1 MTKAGEKNQKKINLS
16 LNESLFPIVLLI
28 IFLTFNVYVYGDDA
42 MGGSNQFILLLGAA
56 AGIGLGIF
64 KGFKFSNMMSQV
76 AENLKSVT
84 GAIVILLFVGALS
97 GTWLI
102 SGIIPSMIYY
112 GLNILHPSIFLPA
125 CLIICAI
132 ISIATGS
139 SWTTSAT
146 VGIALIGISKAIGV
160 PVEMSAGAIISGAY
174 FGDKLSPLSDT
185 TNLAPAIS
193 GSDLFTHIKYLTI
206 TTIPTITISLIIFV
220 ILNFYM
226 VSSGTTDNT
235 VLLEAINQTFNI
247 TPLIFIVPLIVIIL
261 IIKKTPPI
269 IALFTGTI
277 LGAIFAIIF
286 QQDILTQLSNSSS
299 LTFDGAYS
307 AIINSITIDTN
318 IESGNSELNDLFKS
332 GGMFGMM
339 NTIWLVISAMVF
351 GGVMESIGALKTI
364 TTSLLN
370 LGKSTFSLFASTAG
384 SCLAINLTTSD
395 QYLAIVVPG
404 RMFASSYKK
413 YGLDPKNLS
422 RTLEDTA
429 TVTSP
434 LVPWN
439 TCGAT
444 HAGVLGISTFIYL
457 PYCFFNLI
465 SPVMTLIFA
474 YGNIKIAKLSKDKI
488 TN

>member
-1 MTKAGEKNQKKINLS
+1 MAKSDETSQVKINLS
-16 LNESLFPIVLLI
+16 LTESLFPIILLI
-28 IFLTFNVYVYGDDA
+28 IFLSFNVYVYGDDA
-42 MGGSNQFILLLGAA
+42 MGGSNQFILLIGAA
-56 AGIGLGIF
+56 AGIGLGLF
-64 KGFKFSNMMSQV
+64 KGFIFKNMMSQV

-146 VGIALIGISKAIGV
+146 VGIALIGISKAIGI

-206 TTIPTITISLIIFV
+206 TTIPTITISLLIFI

-226 VSSGTTDNT
+226 VSSGPTDNT
-235 VLLEAINQTFNI
+235 ILLEAISQTFNI

-277 LGAIFAIIF
+277 LGAIFALIF
-286 QQDILTQLSNSSS
+286 QHDILVQLSDYDS
-299 LTFDGAYS
+299 LTFEGAYS
-307 AIINSITIDTN
+307 AVVNSITVDTN
-318 IESGNSELNDLFKS
+318 IESGNLELNDLFTS
-332 GGMFGMM
+332 GGMLGMM

-351 GGVMESIGALKTI
+351 GGVMESIGALRTI

-395 QYLAIVVPG
+395 QYLAIVIPG
-404 RMFASSYKK
+404 KMFEKAFKEK
-413 YGLDPKNLS
+413 NLAPENLS
-422 RTLEDTA
+422 RTLEDTG
-429 TVTSP
+429 TVTSV
-434 LVPWN
+434 LIPWN
-439 TCGAT
+439 SCGAYQSS
-444 HAGVLGISTFIYL
+444 VLGVSVLDY
-457 PYCFFNLI
+457 FFYAIFNWL
-465 SPVMTLIFA
+465 SFFMTLIVA
-474 YGNIKIAKLSKDKI
+474 GLNYKIKKLDVDKA
-488 TN
+488 

>member
-1 MTKAGEKNQKKINLS
+1 MAKSDETSQVKINLS
-16 LNESLFPIVLLI
+16 LTESLFPIILLI
-28 IFLTFNVYVYGDDA
+28 IFLSFNVYVYGDDA
-42 MGGSNQFILLLGAA
+42 MGGSNQFILLIGAA
-56 AGIGLGIF
+56 AGIGLGLF
-64 KGFKFSNMMSQV
+64 KGFIFKNMMSQV

-146 VGIALIGISKAIGV
+146 VGIALIGISKAIGI

-206 TTIPTITISLIIFV
+206 TTIPTITISLLIFI

-226 VSSGTTDNT
+226 VSSGPTDNT
-235 VLLEAINQTFNI
+235 ILLEAISQTFNI

-277 LGAIFAIIF
+277 LGAIFALIF
-286 QQDILTQLSNSSS
+286 QQDILVQLSDYDS
-299 LTFDGAYS
+299 LTFEGAYS
-307 AIINSITIDTN
+307 AVVNSITVDTN
-318 IESGNSELNDLFKS
+318 IESGNLELNDLFTS
-332 GGMFGMM
+332 GGMLGMM

-351 GGVMESIGALKTI
+351 GGVMESIGALRTI

-395 QYLAIVVPG
+395 QYLAIVIPG
-404 RMFASSYKK
+404 KMFEKA
-413 YGLDPKNLS
+413 
-422 RTLEDTA
+422 
-429 TVTSP
+429 
-434 LVPWN
+434 
-439 TCGAT
+439 
-444 HAGVLGISTFIYL
+444 I
-457 PYCFFNLI
+457 
-465 SPVMTLIFA
+465 
-474 YGNIKIAKLSKDKI
+474 
-488 TN
+488 

>member
-1 MTKAGEKNQKKINLS
+1 MTKTDKKNQKKINLS
-16 LNESLFPIVLLI
+16 LNESLFPILLLI
-28 IFLTFNVYVYGDDA
+28 IFLSFNVYVYGDDA

-56 AGIGLGIF
+56 AGIGLGVF

-112 GLNILHPSIFLPA
+112 GLNILHPSIFLPS

-146 VGIALIGISKAIGV
+146 VGIALIGISKAIGI

-206 TTIPTITISLIIFV
+206 TTVPTITISLIIFI

-226 VSSGTTDNT
+226 ISSGPTDNT

-247 TPLIFIVPLIVIIL
+247 TPLIFIVPFIVIVL

-277 LGAIFAIIF
+277 LGAIFALIF
-286 QQDILTQLSNSSS
+286 QQDILTQLSDSNS
-299 LTFDGAYS
+299 LTFEGAYS
-307 AIINSITIDTN
+307 AIINSITVDTN
-318 IESGNSELNDLFKS
+318 IESGNSELNDLFTS
-332 GGMFGMM
+332 GGMLGMM

-395 QYLAIVVPG
+395 QYLAIVIPG
-404 RMFASSYKK
+404 KMFEKAFKEK
-413 YGLDPKNLS
+413 NLAPENLS
-422 RTLEDTA
+422 RTLEDTG
-429 TVTSP
+429 TVTSV
-434 LVPWN
+434 LIPWN
-439 TCGAT
+439 SCGAYQS
-444 HAGVLGISTFIYL
+444 GVLGVSVLDY
-457 PYCFFNLI
+457 FFYAIFNWL
-465 SPVMTLIFA
+465 SFFMTLIVAGFN
-474 YGNIKIAKLSKDKI
+474 YKIKKLEIKKA
-488 TN
+488 

>member
-1 MTKAGEKNQKKINLS
+1 
-16 LNESLFPIVLLI
+16 LFPILLLI
-28 IFLTFNVYVYGDDA
+28 IFLSFNVYVYGDDA

-56 AGIGLGIF
+56 AGIGLGVF

-112 GLNILHPSIFLPA
+112 GLNILHPSIFLPS

-146 VGIALIGISKAIGV
+146 VGIALIGISKAIGI

-206 TTIPTITISLIIFV
+206 TTVPTISISLIIFI

-226 VSSGTTDNT
+226 ISSGPTDNT

-247 TPLIFIVPLIVIIL
+247 TPLIFIVPFIVIVL

-277 LGAIFAIIF
+277 LGAIFALIF
-286 QQDILTQLSNSSS
+286 QQDILTQLSNSNS
-299 LTFDGAYS
+299 LTFEGAYS
-307 AIINSITIDTN
+307 AIINSITVDTN
-318 IESGNSELNDLFKS
+318 IESGNSELNDLFTS
-332 GGMFGMM
+332 GGMLGMM

-395 QYLAIVVPG
+395 QYLAIVIPG
-404 RMFASSYKK
+404 KMFEKAFKEK
-413 YGLDPKNLS
+413 NLAPENLS
-422 RTLEDTA
+422 RTLEDTG
-429 TVTSP
+429 TVTSV
-434 LVPWN
+434 LIPWN
-439 TCGAT
+439 SCGAYQS
-444 HAGVLGISTFIYL
+444 GVLGVSVLDY
-457 PYCFFNLI
+457 FFYAIFNWL
-465 SPVMTLIFA
+465 SFFMTLIVAGFN
-474 YGNIKIAKLSKDKI
+474 YKIKKLEIKKA
-488 TN
+488 

>member
-384 SCLAINLTTSD
+384 SCLAIKLTTSD
-395 QYLAIVVPG
+395 QYLAIVIPG
-404 RMFASSYKK
+404 KMYEKAFKEKNLA
-413 YGLDPKNLS
+413 PENLS
-422 RTLEDTA
+422 RTLEDTG
-429 TVTSP
+429 TVTSV
-434 LVPWN
+434 LIPWN
-439 TCGAT
+439 SCGAYQS
-444 HAGVLGISTFIYL
+444 GVLGVSVIDY
-457 PYCFFNLI
+457 FFYAIFNWL
-465 SPVMTLIFA
+465 SFFMTLIVA
-474 YGNIKIAKLSKDKI
+474 GLNYKIKKLEIKKA
-488 TN
+488 

>member
-1 MTKAGEKNQKKINLS
+1 MTKTDETIHEKINIS
-16 LNESLFPIVLLI
+16 LKESLFPIILLI
-28 IFLTFNVYVYGDDA
+28 MFLSFNVYVYGDDA
-42 MGGSNQFILLLGAA
+42 MGGSNQFILLVGAA
-56 AGIGLGIF
+56 AGIALGIY
-64 KGFKFSNMMSQV
+64 KGFKFSNMMTQV

-112 GLNILHPSIFLPA
+112 GLKILHPSIFLPA
-125 CLIICAI
+125 CLVICAI

-146 VGIALIGISKAIGV
+146 VGIALIGISKAIGI

-206 TTIPTITISLIIFV
+206 TTIPTITISLLIFI

-226 VSSGTTDNT
+226 VSSGPTDNT
-235 VLLEAINQTFNI
+235 VLLEAISQTFNI

-277 LGAIFAIIF
+277 MGAIFALIF
-286 QQDILTQLSNSSS
+286 QQDILIQLSNSNS
-299 LTFDGAYS
+299 LTFEGAYS
-307 AIINSITIDTN
+307 AIVNSITVDTN

-332 GGMFGMM
+332 GGMIGMM

-395 QYLAIVVPG
+395 QYLAIVIPG
-404 RMFASSYKK
+404 KMFEKAFKEK
-413 YGLDPKNLS
+413 NLAPENLS
-422 RTLEDTA
+422 RTLEDTG
-429 TVTSP
+429 TVTSV
-434 LVPWN
+434 LIPWN
-439 TCGAT
+439 SCGAYQS
-444 HAGVLGISTFIYL
+444 GVLGVSVLDY
-457 PYCFFNLI
+457 FFYAIFNWL
-465 SPVMTLIFA
+465 SFFMTLIVA
-474 YGNIKIAKLSKDKI
+474 GLNYKIKKLDINAS
-488 TN
+488 

>member
-1 MTKAGEKNQKKINLS
+1 MTKTDKKNQKKINLS
-16 LNESLFPIVLLI
+16 LNESLFPILLLI
-28 IFLTFNVYVYGDDA
+28 IFLSFNVYVYGDDA

-56 AGIGLGIF
+56 AGIGLGVF

-84 GAIVILLFVGALS
+84 GAIVILLLVGALS

-112 GLNILHPSIFLPA
+112 GLNILHPSIFLPS

-146 VGIALIGISKAIGV
+146 VGIALIGISKAIGI

-206 TTIPTITISLIIFV
+206 TTVPTITISLIIFI

-226 VSSGTTDNT
+226 ISSGPTDNT

-247 TPLIFIVPLIVIIL
+247 TPLIFIVPFIVIVL

-277 LGAIFAIIF
+277 LGAIFALIF
-286 QQDILTQLSNSSS
+286 QQDILTQLSNSNS
-299 LTFDGAYS
+299 LTFEGAYS
-307 AIINSITIDTN
+307 AIINSITVDTN
-318 IESGNSELNDLFKS
+318 IESGNSELNDLFTS
-332 GGMFGMM
+332 GGMLGMM

-395 QYLAIVVPG
+395 QYLAIVIPG
-404 RMFASSYKK
+404 KMFEKAFKEK
-413 YGLDPKNLS
+413 NLAPENLS
-422 RTLEDTA
+422 RTLEDTG
-429 TVTSP
+429 TVTSV
-434 LVPWN
+434 LIPWN
-439 TCGAT
+439 SCGAYQS
-444 HAGVLGISTFIYL
+444 GVLGVSVLDY
-457 PYCFFNLI
+457 FFYAIFNWL
-465 SPVMTLIFA
+465 SFFMTLIVAGFN
-474 YGNIKIAKLSKDKI
+474 YKIKKLEIKKA
-488 TN
+488 

>member
-395 QYLAIVVPG
+395 QYLAIVIPG
-404 RMFASSYKK
+404 KMYEKAFKEKNLA
-413 YGLDPKNLS
+413 PENLS
-422 RTLEDTA
+422 RTLEDTG
-429 TVTSP
+429 TVTSV
-434 LVPWN
+434 LIPWN
-439 TCGAT
+439 SCGAYQ
-444 HAGVLGISTFIYL
+444 S
-457 PYCFFNLI
+457 
-465 SPVMTLIFA
+465 
-474 YGNIKIAKLSKDKI
+474 
-488 TN
+488 

>member
-1 MTKAGEKNQKKINLS
+1 MTKTDETIHEKINIS
-16 LNESLFPIVLLI
+16 LKESLFPIILLI
-28 IFLTFNVYVYGDDA
+28 MFLSFNVYVYGDDA
-42 MGGSNQFILLLGAA
+42 MGGSNQFILLVGAA
-56 AGIGLGIF
+56 AGIALGIY
-64 KGFKFSNMMSQV
+64 KGFKFSNMMTQV

-112 GLNILHPSIFLPA
+112 GLKILHPSIFLPA
-125 CLIICAI
+125 CLVICAI

-146 VGIALIGISKAIGV
+146 VGIALIGISKAIGI

-206 TTIPTITISLIIFV
+206 TTIPTITISLIIFI

-226 VSSGTTDNT
+226 VSSGPTDNT
-235 VLLEAINQTFNI
+235 VLLEAISQTFNI

-277 LGAIFAIIF
+277 MGAIFALIF
-286 QQDILTQLSNSSS
+286 QQDILIQLSNSNS
-299 LTFDGAYS
+299 LTFEGAYS
-307 AIINSITIDTN
+307 AIVNSITVDTN

-332 GGMFGMM
+332 GGMIGMM

-395 QYLAIVVPG
+395 QYLAIVIPG
-404 RMFASSYKK
+404 KMFEKAFKEK
-413 YGLDPKNLS
+413 NLAPENLS
-422 RTLEDTA
+422 RTLEDTG
-429 TVTSP
+429 TVTSV
-434 LVPWN
+434 LIPWN
-439 TCGAT
+439 SCGAYQS
-444 HAGVLGISTFIYL
+444 GVLGVSVLDY
-457 PYCFFNLI
+457 FFYAIFNWL
-465 SPVMTLIFA
+465 SFFMTLIVA
-474 YGNIKIAKLSKDKI
+474 GLNYKIKKLDINAS
-488 TN
+488 

>member
-1 MTKAGEKNQKKINLS
+1 MTKTDKKNQKKINLS
-16 LNESLFPIVLLI
+16 LNESLFPILLLI
-28 IFLTFNVYVYGDDA
+28 IFLSFNVYVYGDDA

-56 AGIGLGIF
+56 AGIGLGVF

-84 GAIVILLFVGALS
+84 GAIIILLFVGALS

-112 GLNILHPSIFLPA
+112 GLNILHPSIFLPS

-146 VGIALIGISKAIGV
+146 VGIALIGISKAIGI

-206 TTIPTITISLIIFV
+206 TTVPTISISLIIFI

-226 VSSGTTDNT
+226 ISSGPTDNT

-247 TPLIFIVPLIVIIL
+247 TPLIFIVPFIVIVL

-269 IALFTGTI
+269 IALFIGTI
-277 LGAIFAIIF
+277 LGAIFALIF
-286 QQDILTQLSNSSS
+286 QQDILTQLSNSNS
-299 LTFDGAYS
+299 LTFEGAYS
-307 AIINSITIDTN
+307 AIINSITVDTN
-318 IESGNSELNDLFKS
+318 IESGNSELNDLFTS
-332 GGMFGMM
+332 GGMLGMM

-395 QYLAIVVPG
+395 QYLAIVIPG
-404 RMFASSYKK
+404 KMFEKAFKEK
-413 YGLDPKNLS
+413 NLAPENLS
-422 RTLEDTA
+422 RTLEDTG
-429 TVTSP
+429 TVTSV
-434 LVPWN
+434 LIPWN
-439 TCGAT
+439 SCGAYQS
-444 HAGVLGISTFIYL
+444 GVLGVSVLDY
-457 PYCFFNLI
+457 FFYAIFNWL
-465 SPVMTLIFA
+465 SFFMTLIVAGFN
-474 YGNIKIAKLSKDKI
+474 YKIKKLEIKKA
-488 TN
+488 

>member
-1 MTKAGEKNQKKINLS
+1 MTKIDKSNQRKINLS
-16 LNESLFPIVLLI
+16 LNESLFPIILLI
-28 IFLTFNVYVYGDDA
+28 IFLSFNVYVYGDDA
-42 MGGSNQFILLLGAA
+42 MGGSNQFILLVGAS

-64 KGFKFSNMMSQV
+64 KGFKFSGMMNQV

-125 CLIICAI
+125 CLVICAI
-132 ISIATGS
+132 ISVATGS

-146 VGIALIGISKAIGV
+146 VGIALIGISKAIGI

-206 TTIPTITISLIIFV
+206 TTIPTITISLIIFI

-226 VSSGTTDNT
+226 VSSGPTDNT
-235 VLLEAINQTFNI
+235 ILLEAINQTFNI

-269 IALFTGTI
+269 IALFTGTM
-277 LGAIFAIIF
+277 LGAIFALIF
-286 QQDILTQLSNSSS
+286 QQDILIQLSNSNS
-299 LTFDGAYS
+299 LTFEGAYS
-307 AIINSITIDTN
+307 AIINSITVDTN
-318 IESGNSELNDLFKS
+318 IESGNSELNELFTS
-332 GGMFGMM
+332 GGMLGMM

-395 QYLAIVVPG
+395 QYLAIVIPG
-404 RMFASSYKK
+404 KMFERAFREKN
-413 YGLDPKNLS
+413 LAPENLS
-422 RTLEDTA
+422 RTLEDTG
-429 TVTSP
+429 TVTSV
-434 LVPWN
+434 LIPWN
-439 TCGAT
+439 SCGAYQS
-444 HAGVLGISTFIYL
+444 GVLGVSVLDY
-457 PYCFFNLI
+457 FFYAIFNWL
-465 SPVMTLIFA
+465 SFFMTLIVA
-474 YGNIKIAKLSKDKI
+474 GLNYKIKKLEVK
-488 TN
+488 NA

>member
-1 MTKAGEKNQKKINLS
+1 MTKTGEKNQKKVSLS

-28 IFLTFNVYVYGDDA
+28 IFLSFNVYVYGDDA

-125 CLIICAI
+125 CLVICAI

-146 VGIALIGISKAIGV
+146 VGIALIGISKAIGI

-226 VSSGTTDNT
+226 ISSGPTDNT

-247 TPLIFIVPLIVIIL
+247 TPLIFIVPFIVIVL

-277 LGAIFAIIF
+277 LGAIFSLVF

-299 LTFDGAYS
+299 LTFEGAYS
-307 AIINSITIDTN
+307 AIINSITVDTN

-332 GGMFGMM
+332 GGMLGMM

-395 QYLAIVVPG
+395 QYLAIVIPG
-404 RMFASSYKK
+404 KMFEKAFKEK
-413 YGLDPKNLS
+413 NLAPENLS
-422 RTLEDTA
+422 RTLEDTG
-429 TVTSP
+429 TVTSV
-434 LVPWN
+434 LIPWN
-439 TCGAT
+439 SCGAYQS
-444 HAGVLGISTFIYL
+444 GVLGVSVLDY
-457 PYCFFNLI
+457 FFYAIFNWL
-465 SPVMTLIFA
+465 SFFMTLIVA
-474 YGNIKIAKLSKDKI
+474 GLNYKIKKLEIKKA
-488 TN
+488 

>member
-1 MTKAGEKNQKKINLS
+1 MTKTDETIHEKINIS
-16 LNESLFPIVLLI
+16 LKESLFPIILLI
-28 IFLTFNVYVYGDDA
+28 MFLSFNVYVYGDDA
-42 MGGSNQFILLLGAA
+42 MGGSNQFILLVGAA
-56 AGIGLGIF
+56 AGIALGIY

-112 GLNILHPSIFLPA
+112 GLKILHPSIFLPA

-146 VGIALIGISKAIGV
+146 VGIALIGISKAIGI

-206 TTIPTITISLIIFV
+206 TTIPTITISLIIFI

-226 VSSGTTDNT
+226 VSSGPTDNT
-235 VLLEAINQTFNI
+235 VLLEAISQTFNI

-277 LGAIFAIIF
+277 MGAIFALIF
-286 QQDILTQLSNSSS
+286 QQDILIQLSNSNS
-299 LTFDGAYS
+299 LTFEGAYS
-307 AIINSITIDTN
+307 AIVNSITVDTN

-332 GGMFGMM
+332 GGMIGMM

-395 QYLAIVVPG
+395 QYLAIVIPG
-404 RMFASSYKK
+404 KMFEKAFKEK
-413 YGLDPKNLS
+413 NLAPENLS
-422 RTLEDTA
+422 RTLEDTG
-429 TVTSP
+429 TVTSV
-434 LVPWN
+434 LIPWN
-439 TCGAT
+439 SCGAYQS
-444 HAGVLGISTFIYL
+444 GVLGVSVLDY
-457 PYCFFNLI
+457 FFYAIFNWL
-465 SPVMTLIFA
+465 SFFMTLIVA
-474 YGNIKIAKLSKDKI
+474 GLNYKIKKLDINAS
-488 TN
+488 

>member
-1 MTKAGEKNQKKINLS
+1 MTKTDETIHEKINIS
-16 LNESLFPIVLLI
+16 LKESLFPIILLI
-28 IFLTFNVYVYGDDA
+28 VFLSFNVYVYGDDA
-42 MGGSNQFILLLGAA
+42 MGGSNQFILLVGAA
-56 AGIGLGIF
+56 AGIALGIY

-112 GLNILHPSIFLPA
+112 GLKILHPSIFLPA
-125 CLIICAI
+125 CLVICAI

-146 VGIALIGISKAIGV
+146 VGIALIGISKAIGI

-206 TTIPTITISLIIFV
+206 TTIPTITISLIIFI

-226 VSSGTTDNT
+226 VSSGPTDNT
-235 VLLEAINQTFNI
+235 VLLEAISQTFNI

-277 LGAIFAIIF
+277 MGAIFALIF
-286 QQDILTQLSNSSS
+286 QQDILIQLSNSNS
-299 LTFDGAYS
+299 LTFEGAYS
-307 AIINSITIDTN
+307 AIVNSITVDTN

-332 GGMFGMM
+332 GGMIGMM

-395 QYLAIVVPG
+395 QYLAIVIPG
-404 RMFASSYKK
+404 KMFEKAFKEK
-413 YGLDPKNLS
+413 NLAPENLS
-422 RTLEDTA
+422 RTLEDTG
-429 TVTSP
+429 TVTSV
-434 LVPWN
+434 LIPWN
-439 TCGAT
+439 SCGAYQS
-444 HAGVLGISTFIYL
+444 GVLGVSVLDY
-457 PYCFFNLI
+457 FFYAIFNWL
-465 SPVMTLIFA
+465 SFFMTLIVA
-474 YGNIKIAKLSKDKI
+474 GLNYKIKKLDINAS
-488 TN
+488 

>member
-332 GGMFGMM
+332 GGMLGMM

-395 QYLAIVVPG
+395 QYLAIVIPG
-404 RMFASSYKK
+404 KMYEKAFKEKNLA
-413 YGLDPKNLS
+413 PENLS
-422 RTLEDTA
+422 RTLEDTG
-429 TVTSP
+429 TVTSV
-434 LVPWN
+434 LIPWN
-439 TCGAT
+439 SCGAYQS
-444 HAGVLGISTFIYL
+444 GVLGVSVIDY
-457 PYCFFNLI
+457 FFYAIFNWL
-465 SPVMTLIFA
+465 SFFMTLLVA
-474 YGNIKIAKLSKDKI
+474 GLNYKIKKLEIKKA
-488 TN
+488 

>member
-1 MTKAGEKNQKKINLS
+1 MAKSDETSQVKINLS
-16 LNESLFPIVLLI
+16 LTESLFPIILLI
-28 IFLTFNVYVYGDDA
+28 IFLSFNVYVYGDDA
-42 MGGSNQFILLLGAA
+42 MGGSNQFILLIGAA
-56 AGIGLGIF
+56 AGIGLGLF
-64 KGFKFSNMMSQV
+64 KGFIFKNMMSQV

-146 VGIALIGISKAIGV
+146 VGIALIGISKAIGI

-206 TTIPTITISLIIFV
+206 TTIPTITISLLIFI

-226 VSSGTTDNT
+226 VSSGPTDNT
-235 VLLEAINQTFNI
+235 ILLEAISQTFNI

-277 LGAIFAIIF
+277 LGAIFALIF
-286 QQDILTQLSNSSS
+286 QQDILVQLSDYDS
-299 LTFDGAYS
+299 LTFEGAYS
-307 AIINSITIDTN
+307 ALVNSITVDTN
-318 IESGNSELNDLFKS
+318 IESGNLELNDLFTS
-332 GGMFGMM
+332 GGMLGMM

-351 GGVMESIGALKTI
+351 GGVMESIGALRTI

-395 QYLAIVVPG
+395 QYLAIVIPG
-404 RMFASSYKK
+404 KMYEKAFKEKNLA
-413 YGLDPKNLS
+413 PENLS
-422 RTLEDTA
+422 RTLEDTG
-429 TVTSP
+429 TVTSV
-434 LVPWN
+434 LIPWN
-439 TCGAT
+439 SCGAYQS
-444 HAGVLGISTFIYL
+444 GVLGVSVIDY
-457 PYCFFNLI
+457 FFYAIFNWL
-465 SPVMTLIFA
+465 SFFMTLLVA
-474 YGNIKIAKLSKDKI
+474 GLNYKIKKLEIKKA
-488 TN
+488 

>member
-307 AIINSITIDTN
+307 AIINSITIDIN

-395 QYLAIVVPG
+395 QYLAIVIPG
-404 RMFASSYKK
+404 KMYEKAFKEKNLA
-413 YGLDPKNLS
+413 PENLS
-422 RTLEDTA
+422 RTLEDTG
-429 TVTSP
+429 TVTSV
-434 LVPWN
+434 LIPWN
-439 TCGAT
+439 SCGAYQS
-444 HAGVLGISTFIYL
+444 GVLGVSVIDY
-457 PYCFFNLI
+457 FFYAIFNWL
-465 SPVMTLIFA
+465 SFFMTLLVA
-474 YGNIKIAKLSKDKI
+474 GLNYKIKKLEIKKA
-488 TN
+488 

>member
-220 ILNFYM
+220 VLNFYM

-395 QYLAIVVPG
+395 QYLAIVIPG
-404 RMFASSYKK
+404 KMYEKAFKEKNLA
-413 YGLDPKNLS
+413 PENLS
-422 RTLEDTA
+422 RTLEDTG
-429 TVTSP
+429 TVTSV
-434 LVPWN
+434 LIPWN
-439 TCGAT
+439 SCGAYQS
-444 HAGVLGISTFIYL
+444 GVLGVSVIDY
-457 PYCFFNLI
+457 FFYAIFNWL
-465 SPVMTLIFA
+465 SFFMTLIVA
-474 YGNIKIAKLSKDKI
+474 GLNYKIKKLEIKKA
-488 TN
+488 

>member
-1 MTKAGEKNQKKINLS
+1 MTKTDETIHEKINIS
-16 LNESLFPIVLLI
+16 LKESLFPIILLI
-28 IFLTFNVYVYGDDA
+28 MFLSFNVYVYGDDA
-42 MGGSNQFILLLGAA
+42 MGGSNQFILLVGAA
-56 AGIGLGIF
+56 AGIALGIY
-64 KGFKFSNMMSQV
+64 KGFKFSNMMTQV

-112 GLNILHPSIFLPA
+112 GLKILHPSIFLPA
-125 CLIICAI
+125 CLVICAI

-146 VGIALIGISKAIGV
+146 VGIALIGISKAIGI

-206 TTIPTITISLIIFV
+206 TTIPTITISLLIFI

-226 VSSGTTDNT
+226 VSSGPTDNT
-235 VLLEAINQTFNI
+235 VLLEAISQTFNI

-277 LGAIFAIIF
+277 MGAIFALIF
-286 QQDILTQLSNSSS
+286 QQDILIQLSNSNT
-299 LTFDGAYS
+299 LTFEGAYS
-307 AIINSITIDTN
+307 AIVNSITIDTN

-332 GGMFGMM
+332 GGMIGMM

-395 QYLAIVVPG
+395 QYLAIVIPG
-404 RMFASSYKK
+404 KMFEKAFKEK
-413 YGLDPKNLS
+413 NLAPENLS
-422 RTLEDTA
+422 RTLEDTG
-429 TVTSP
+429 TVTSV
-434 LVPWN
+434 LIPWN
-439 TCGAT
+439 SCGAYQS
-444 HAGVLGISTFIYL
+444 GVLGVSVLDY
-457 PYCFFNLI
+457 FFYAIFNWL
-465 SPVMTLIFA
+465 SFFMTLIVA
-474 YGNIKIAKLSKDKI
+474 GLNYKIKKLDINAS
-488 TN
+488 

>member
-1 MTKAGEKNQKKINLS
+1 MTKTGEKNQKKVSLS
-16 LNESLFPIVLLI
+16 LNESLFPIILLI
-28 IFLTFNVYVYGDDA
+28 IFLSFNVYVYGDDA

-125 CLIICAI
+125 CLVICAI

-146 VGIALIGISKAIGV
+146 VGIALIGISKAIGI

-226 VSSGTTDNT
+226 ISSGPTDNT

-247 TPLIFIVPLIVIIL
+247 TPLIFIVPFIVIVL

-277 LGAIFAIIF
+277 LGAIFALVF

-299 LTFDGAYS
+299 LTFEGAYS
-307 AIINSITIDTN
+307 AIINSITVDTN

-332 GGMFGMM
+332 GGMLGMM

-351 GGVMESIGALKTI
+351 GGIMESIGALKTI

-395 QYLAIVVPG
+395 QYLAIVIPG
-404 RMFASSYKK
+404 KMFEKAFKEK
-413 YGLDPKNLS
+413 NLAPENLS
-422 RTLEDTA
+422 RTLEDTG
-429 TVTSP
+429 TVTSV
-434 LVPWN
+434 LIPWN
-439 TCGAT
+439 SCGAYQS
-444 HAGVLGISTFIYL
+444 GVLGVSVLDY
-457 PYCFFNLI
+457 FFYAIFNWL
-465 SPVMTLIFA
+465 SFFMTLIVA
-474 YGNIKIAKLSKDKI
+474 GLNYKIKKLEIKKA
-488 TN
+488 

>member
-1 MTKAGEKNQKKINLS
+1 MTKTDETIHEKINIS
-16 LNESLFPIVLLI
+16 LKESLFPIILLI
-28 IFLTFNVYVYGDDA
+28 MFLSFNVYVYGDDA
-42 MGGSNQFILLLGAA
+42 MGGSNQFILLVGAA
-56 AGIGLGIF
+56 AGIALGIY
-64 KGFKFSNMMSQV
+64 KGFKFSNMMTQV

-112 GLNILHPSIFLPA
+112 GLKILHPSIFLPA
-125 CLIICAI
+125 CLVICAI

-146 VGIALIGISKAIGV
+146 VGIALIGISKAIGI

-206 TTIPTITISLIIFV
+206 TTIPTITISLLIFI

-226 VSSGTTDNT
+226 VSSGPTDNT
-235 VLLEAINQTFNI
+235 VLLEAISQTFNI

-277 LGAIFAIIF
+277 MGAIFALIF
-286 QQDILTQLSNSSS
+286 QQDILIQLSNSNT
-299 LTFDGAYS
+299 LTFEGAYS
-307 AIINSITIDTN
+307 AIVNSITIDTN

-332 GGMFGMM
+332 GGMIGMM

-395 QYLAIVVPG
+395 QYLAIVIPG
-404 RMFASSYKK
+404 KMFEKAFKDK
-413 YGLDPKNLS
+413 NLAPENLS
-422 RTLEDTA
+422 RTLEDTG
-429 TVTSP
+429 TVTSV
-434 LVPWN
+434 LIPWN
-439 TCGAT
+439 SCGAYQS
-444 HAGVLGISTFIYL
+444 GVLGVSVLDY
-457 PYCFFNLI
+457 FFYAIFNWL
-465 SPVMTLIFA
+465 SFFMTLIVA
-474 YGNIKIAKLSKDKI
+474 GLNYKIKKLDINAS
-488 TN
+488 

>member
-125 CLIICAI
+125 CLVICAI

-146 VGIALIGISKAIGV
+146 VGIALIGISKAIGI

-226 VSSGTTDNT
+226 ISSGPTDNT

-247 TPLIFIVPLIVIIL
+247 TPLIFIVPFIVIVL

-277 LGAIFAIIF
+277 LGAIFALVF

-299 LTFDGAYS
+299 LTFEGAYS
-307 AIINSITIDTN
+307 AIINSITVDTN

-332 GGMFGMM
+332 GGMLGMM

-395 QYLAIVVPG
+395 QYLAIVIPG
-404 RMFASSYKK
+404 KMFEKAFKEK
-413 YGLDPKNLS
+413 NLAPENLS
-422 RTLEDTA
+422 RTLEDTG
-429 TVTSP
+429 TVTSV
-434 LVPWN
+434 LIPWN
-439 TCGAT
+439 SCGAYQS
-444 HAGVLGISTFIYL
+444 GVLGVSVLDY
-457 PYCFFNLI
+457 FFYAIFNWL
-465 SPVMTLIFA
+465 SFFMTLIVA
-474 YGNIKIAKLSKDKI
+474 GLNYKIKKLEIKKA
-488 TN
+488 

>member
-1 MTKAGEKNQKKINLS
+1 MTKTGEKNQKKVSLS
-16 LNESLFPIVLLI
+16 LNESLFPIILLI
-28 IFLTFNVYVYGDDA
+28 IFLSFNVYVYRDDA

-125 CLIICAI
+125 CLVICAI

-146 VGIALIGISKAIGV
+146 VGIALIGISKAIGI

-226 VSSGTTDNT
+226 ISSGPTDNT

-247 TPLIFIVPLIVIIL
+247 TPLIFIVPFIVIVL

-277 LGAIFAIIF
+277 LGAIFALVF

-299 LTFDGAYS
+299 LTFEGAYS
-307 AIINSITIDTN
+307 AIINSITVDTN

-332 GGMFGMM
+332 GGMLGMM

-395 QYLAIVVPG
+395 QYLAIVIPG
-404 RMFASSYKK
+404 KMFEKAFKEK
-413 YGLDPKNLS
+413 NLAPENLS
-422 RTLEDTA
+422 RTLEDTG
-429 TVTSP
+429 TVTSV
-434 LVPWN
+434 LIPWN
-439 TCGAT
+439 SCGAYQS
-444 HAGVLGISTFIYL
+444 GVLGVSVLDY
-457 PYCFFNLI
+457 FFYAIFNWL
-465 SPVMTLIFA
+465 SFFMTLIVA
-474 YGNIKIAKLSKDKI
+474 GLNYKIKKLEIKKA
-488 TN
+488 

>member
-1 MTKAGEKNQKKINLS
+1 MTKTDETSHEKINIS
-16 LNESLFPIVLLI
+16 LKESLFPIILLI
-28 IFLTFNVYVYGDDA
+28 MFLSFNVYVYGDDA
-42 MGGSNQFILLLGAA
+42 MGGSNQFILLVGAA
-56 AGIGLGIF
+56 AGIALGIY
-64 KGFKFSNMMSQV
+64 KGFKFSNMMNQV

-112 GLNILHPSIFLPA
+112 GLKILHPSIFLPA
-125 CLIICAI
+125 CLVICAI

-146 VGIALIGISKAIGV
+146 VGIALIGISKAIGI

-206 TTIPTITISLIIFV
+206 TTIPTITISLIIFI

-226 VSSGTTDNT
+226 VSSGPTDNT
-235 VLLEAINQTFNI
+235 VLLEAISQTFNI

-277 LGAIFAIIF
+277 MGAIFALIF
-286 QQDILTQLSNSSS
+286 QQDILIQLSNSNS
-299 LTFDGAYS
+299 LTFEGAYS
-307 AIINSITIDTN
+307 AIVNSITVDTN

-332 GGMFGMM
+332 GGMIGMM

-395 QYLAIVVPG
+395 QYLAIVIPG
-404 RMFASSYKK
+404 KMFEKAFKEK
-413 YGLDPKNLS
+413 NLAPENLS
-422 RTLEDTA
+422 RTLEDTG
-429 TVTSP
+429 TVTSV
-434 LVPWN
+434 LIPWN
-439 TCGAT
+439 SCGAYQS
-444 HAGVLGISTFIYL
+444 GVLGVSVLDY
-457 PYCFFNLI
+457 FFYAIFNWL
-465 SPVMTLIFA
+465 SFFMTLIVA
-474 YGNIKIAKLSKDKI
+474 GLNYKIKKLDINAS
-488 TN
+488 

>member
-1 MTKAGEKNQKKINLS
+1 MTKTDKKNQKKINLS
-16 LNESLFPIVLLI
+16 LNESLFPIFLLI
-28 IFLTFNVYVYGDDA
+28 IFLSFNVYVYGDDA

-56 AGIGLGIF
+56 AGIGLGVF

-112 GLNILHPSIFLPA
+112 GLNILHPSIFLPS

-146 VGIALIGISKAIGV
+146 VGIALIGISKAIGI

-206 TTIPTITISLIIFV
+206 TTVPTITISLIIFI

-226 VSSGTTDNT
+226 ISSGPTDNT

-247 TPLIFIVPLIVIIL
+247 TPLIFIVPFIVIVL

-277 LGAIFAIIF
+277 LGAIFALIF
-286 QQDILTQLSNSSS
+286 QQDILTQLSNSNS
-299 LTFDGAYS
+299 LTFEGAYS
-307 AIINSITIDTN
+307 AIINSITVDTN
-318 IESGNSELNDLFKS
+318 IESGNSELNDLFTS
-332 GGMFGMM
+332 GGMLGMM

-395 QYLAIVVPG
+395 QYLAIVIPG
-404 RMFASSYKK
+404 KMFEKAFKEK
-413 YGLDPKNLS
+413 NLAPENLS
-422 RTLEDTA
+422 RTLEDTG
-429 TVTSP
+429 TVTSV
-434 LVPWN
+434 LIPWN
-439 TCGAT
+439 SCGAYQS
-444 HAGVLGISTFIYL
+444 GVLGVSVLDY
-457 PYCFFNLI
+457 FFYAIFNWL
-465 SPVMTLIFA
+465 SFFMTLIVAGFN
-474 YGNIKIAKLSKDKI
+474 YKIKKLEIKKA
-488 TN
+488 

>member
-1 MTKAGEKNQKKINLS
+1 MTKTDETIHEKINIS
-16 LNESLFPIVLLI
+16 LKESLFPIILLI
-28 IFLTFNVYVYGDDA
+28 MFLSFNVYVYGDDA
-42 MGGSNQFILLLGAA
+42 MGGSNQFILLVGAA
-56 AGIGLGIF
+56 AGIALGIY

-112 GLNILHPSIFLPA
+112 GLKILHPSIFLPA
-125 CLIICAI
+125 CLVICAI

-146 VGIALIGISKAIGV
+146 VGIALIGISKAIGI

-206 TTIPTITISLIIFV
+206 TTIPTITISLLIFI

-226 VSSGTTDNT
+226 VSSGPTDNT
-235 VLLEAINQTFNI
+235 VLLEAISQTFNI

-277 LGAIFAIIF
+277 MGAIFALIF
-286 QQDILTQLSNSSS
+286 QQDILIQLSNSNT
-299 LTFDGAYS
+299 LTFEGAYS
-307 AIINSITIDTN
+307 AIVNSITIDTN

-332 GGMFGMM
+332 GGMIGMM

-395 QYLAIVVPG
+395 QYLAIVIPG
-404 RMFASSYKK
+404 KMFEKAFKEK
-413 YGLDPKNLS
+413 NLAPENLS
-422 RTLEDTA
+422 RTLEDTG
-429 TVTSP
+429 TVTSV
-434 LVPWN
+434 LIPWN
-439 TCGAT
+439 SCGAYQS
-444 HAGVLGISTFIYL
+444 GVLGVSVLDY
-457 PYCFFNLI
+457 FFYAIFNWL
-465 SPVMTLIFA
+465 SFFMTLIVA
-474 YGNIKIAKLSKDKI
+474 GLNYKIKKLDINAS
-488 TN
+488 

>member
-1 MTKAGEKNQKKINLS
+1 MTKIDKSNQRKINLS
-16 LNESLFPIVLLI
+16 LNESLFPIILLI
-28 IFLTFNVYVYGDDA
+28 IFLSFNVYVYGDDA
-42 MGGSNQFILLLGAA
+42 MGGSNQFILLVGAS

-64 KGFKFSNMMSQV
+64 KGFKFSGMMNQV

-125 CLIICAI
+125 CLVICAI
-132 ISIATGS
+132 ISVATGS

-146 VGIALIGISKAIGV
+146 VGIALIGISKAIGI

-206 TTIPTITISLIIFV
+206 TTIPTITISLVIFI

-226 VSSGTTDNT
+226 VSSGPTDNT
-235 VLLEAINQTFNI
+235 ILLEAINQTFNI

-269 IALFTGTI
+269 IALFTGTM
-277 LGAIFAIIF
+277 LGAIFALIF
-286 QQDILTQLSNSSS
+286 QQDILIQLSNSNS
-299 LTFDGAYS
+299 LTFEGAYS
-307 AIINSITIDTN
+307 AIINSITVDTN
-318 IESGNSELNDLFKS
+318 IESGNSELNELFTS
-332 GGMFGMM
+332 GGMLGMM

-351 GGVMESIGALKTI
+351 GGVMESIGALKTL

-395 QYLAIVVPG
+395 QYLAIVIPG
-404 RMFASSYKK
+404 KMFERAFREKN
-413 YGLDPKNLS
+413 LAPENLS
-422 RTLEDTA
+422 RTLEDTG
-429 TVTSP
+429 TVTSV
-434 LVPWN
+434 LIPWN
-439 TCGAT
+439 SCGAYQS
-444 HAGVLGISTFIYL
+444 GVLGVSVLDY
-457 PYCFFNLI
+457 FFYAIFNWL
-465 SPVMTLIFA
+465 SFFMTLIVA
-474 YGNIKIAKLSKDKI
+474 GLNYKIKKLEVK
-488 TN
+488 NA

>member
-1 MTKAGEKNQKKINLS
+1 MTKTGEKNQKKINLS

-395 QYLAIVVPG
+395 QYLAIVIPG
-404 RMFASSYKK
+404 KMYEKAFKEKNLA
-413 YGLDPKNLS
+413 PENLS
-422 RTLEDTA
+422 RTLEDTG
-429 TVTSP
+429 TVTSV
-434 LVPWN
+434 LIPWN
-439 TCGAT
+439 SCGAYQS
-444 HAGVLGISTFIYL
+444 GVLGVSVIDY
-457 PYCFFNLI
+457 FFYAIFNWL
-465 SPVMTLIFA
+465 SFFMTLIVA
-474 YGNIKIAKLSKDKI
+474 GLNYKIKKLEIKKA
-488 TN
+488 